1 MVSKKKRRFVQDG
14 YDLDLTYITDRI
26 IAMGFPSSSMEAM
39 YRNDI
44 NDVKG
49 FFDTRHKEHYMVYN
63 LCSERSYDHA
73 KFDNRVVRFP
83 FDDHNCPKFDDLAP
97 FCEALDEWLS
107 ADPENIAAI
116 HCKAGKGRT
125 GLVICVYLLHTGMWE
140 KAADSLR
147 FYGVSRT
154 QNQKGVTIPSQRRW
168 VEYYEE
174 LMKLRRQG
182 QQLGKS
188 KWYKITKIFVSN
200 SCPKFLTCTIFH
212 NETKYSCSIKDKNI
226 KQVSGGWEVTPKEA
240 IVNKDVKVQ
249 FDSGGFKK
257 ARVFSFWFNA
267 DFLKD
272 NKLRIDKDEIDKVNK
287 DKKCKQFYVEMSC
300 QVVEHKQEEEKQEN
314 GV

>member
-1 MVSKKKRRFVQDG
+1 
-14 YDLDLTYITDRI
+14 
-26 IAMGFPSSSMEAM
+26 MGFPSQSMEAM

-44 NDVKG
+44 TDVKN
-49 FFDTRHKEHYMVYN
+49 FFDQRHKEHYMVYN

-83 FDDHNCPKFDDLAP
+83 FDDHNCPKFDDLVP

-107 ADPENIAAI
+107 ADPKNIAAI

-140 KAADSLR
+140 KAEDSLR

-168 VEYYEE
+168 VKYYEE
-174 LMKLRRQG
+174 LMQLRRQG
-182 QQLGKS
+182 KQLPKS
-188 KWYKITKIFVSN
+188 QWYKINKIFVSN
-200 SCPKFLTCTIFH
+200 TCPKFQTCTIFN
-212 NETKYSCSIKDKNI
+212 NETRYSCSQKDKTV
-226 KQVSGGWEVTPKEA
+226 KQVNGGWEVTPKNA

-257 ARVFSFWFNA
+257 ARVFSFWFCT

-272 NKLRIDKDEIDKVNK
+272 NKLRIDKYVFYIVYICVLNALNLSFFFFCFCRDEIDKVNK
-287 DKKCKQFYVEMSC
+287 DKKCKQFYLEMTC
-300 QVVEHKQEEEKQEN
+300 EVVRKAEEEQKSDDKVE
-314 GV
+314 